1 MKKFDVIKR
10 GNDQNLV
17 ISGASGV
24 GKTTTCALL
33 GMLYP
38 ANYVHIPFDRSR
50 ASRPG
55 EFGSRHVDLDIMQEK
70 YDSGEYFN
78 IAPVTHGGFAAI
90 RTSDIQKA
98 FSEGKIAVL
107 EYPIEQIDVLE
118 KTFSNAQVTGVE
130 LVAPSEK
137 ERFRRLKK
145 DHKYTDHRIESDK
158 FGSGRIDR
166 YKNDDL
172 LTLDDH
178 NLVLITERDRLGDT
192 VYEIHRYMKIQTLT
206 LSKLQ
211 KIEKD
216 DGISGVQS
224 FLKSLRV
231 PKHDYTQSEHY
242 EFLENKLP
250 KTEDFER

>member
-1 MKKFDVIKR
+1 
-10 GNDQNLV
+10 
-17 ISGASGV
+17 
-24 GKTTTCALL
+24 
-33 GMLYP
+33 MLYP

-55 EFGSRHVDLDIMQEK
+55 EFGSRHVDLDTMHEK
-70 YDSGEYFN
+70 YNAGEYFN

-90 RTSDIQKA
+90 RTADIKKA

-118 KTFSNAQVTGVE
+118 KTFPTAEVTGIE

-137 ERFRRLKK
+137 VRFRRLKQ

-172 LTLDDH
+172 LTLNDH

-192 VYEIHRYMKIQTLT
+192 VYEIDRYMRIQTLT

-211 KIEKD
+211 EVEKLG
-216 DGISGVQS
+216 GISGVQK

>member
-1 MKKFDVIKR
+1 MKKFDVIKK
-10 GNDQNLV
+10 GNDQILV

-55 EFGSRHVDLDIMQEK
+55 EFG
-70 YDSGEYFN
+70 
-78 IAPVTHGGFAAI
+78 VTHGGFAAI
-90 RTSDIQKA
+90 RTADIKKA

-118 KTFSNAQVTGVE
+118 KTFPTAEVTGIE

-137 ERFRRLKK
+137 ERFRRLKQ

-172 LTLDDH
+172 LTLNDH

-192 VYEIHRYMKIQTLT
+192 VYEIDRYMRIQTLT

-211 KIEKD
+211 EVEKLG
-216 DGISGVQS
+216 GISGVQK

>member
-10 GNDQNLV
+10 GNDQILV

-38 ANYVHIPFDRSR
+38 AKYVHIPFDRSR

-55 EFGSRHVDLDIMQEK
+55 EFGSRHVDLETMQEK
-70 YDSGEYFN
+70 YNAGEYFN

-90 RTSDIQKA
+90 RTADIKKA

-107 EYPIEQIDVLE
+107 EYPIEQIDILE
-118 KTFSNAQVTGVE
+118 KTFPTAEVTGVE

-137 ERFRRLKK
+137 ERFRR
-145 DHKYTDHRIESDK
+145 
-158 FGSGRIDR
+158 FDR

-178 NLVLITERDRLGDT
+178 NLVLITERDKLGDT
-192 VYEIHRYMKIQTLT
+192 VYEIDRYMRIQTLT
-206 LSKLQ
+206 LAKLQ
-211 KIEKD
+211 EVERLG
-216 DGISGVQS
+216 GISGVQK

-231 PKHDYTQSEHY
+231 PKHNYTESEHY

>member
-10 GNDQNLV
+10 GNDQILV

-55 EFGSRHVDLDIMQEK
+55 EFGSRHVDLDTMHEK
-70 YDSGEYFN
+70 YNAGEYFN

-90 RTSDIQKA
+90 RTADIKKA

-118 KTFSNAQVTGVE
+118 KTFPTAEVTGIE

-137 ERFRRLKK
+137 ERFRRLKQ

-172 LTLDDH
+172 LTLNDH
-178 NLVLITERDRLGDT
+178 REG
-192 VYEIHRYMKIQTLT
+192 
-206 LSKLQ
+206 
-211 KIEKD
+211 
-216 DGISGVQS
+216 
-224 FLKSLRV
+224 
-231 PKHDYTQSEHY
+231 
-242 EFLENKLP
+242 
-250 KTEDFER
+250 

>member
-1 MKKFDVIKR
+1 M
-10 GNDQNLV
+10 
-17 ISGASGV
+17 
-24 GKTTTCALL
+24 
-33 GMLYP
+33 
-38 ANYVHIPFDRSR
+38 H
-50 ASRPG
+50 
-55 EFGSRHVDLDIMQEK
+55 EK
-70 YDSGEYFN
+70 YNAGEYFN

-90 RTSDIQKA
+90 RTADIKKA

-118 KTFSNAQVTGVE
+118 KTFPTAEVTGIE

-137 ERFRRLKK
+137 ERFRRLKQ

-172 LTLDDH
+172 LTLNDH

-192 VYEIHRYMKIQTLT
+192 VYEIDRYMRIQTLT

-211 KIEKD
+211 EVEKLG
-216 DGISGVQS
+216 GISGVQK
-224 FLKSLRV
+224 FLKSLQV